1 MDGTIA
7 FYKFKC
13 NWGVWEQKIKYTLT
27 VTGTS
32 FQYNNGK
39 LDIRFVTHCF
49 HFDYIYF
56 IIRYFWSKNSLK
68 KKVVE
73 IIHNEKKKLI
83 YKLINLFDKQSMFSP
98 KNMRTVI
105 GIWFYIRIPHFGSLS
120 LIQSNSCKL
129 LGYIYYYCYTKKYFK
144 AIPLHSIK
152 FSIID

>member
-1 MDGTIA
+1 MDRTIA

-49 HFDYIYF
+49 NFDYIYF
-56 IIRYFWSKNSLK
+56 IIRYFWSKNSLQK
-68 KKVVE
+68 KKKKSEVVQ
-73 IIHNEKKKLI
+73 IIHNENKI
-83 YKLINLFDKQSMFSP
+83 NINLFDKQSMFTP

-105 GIWFYIRIPHFGSLS
+105 GIWFYIRIPHLGSLS

-129 LGYIYYYCYTKKYFK
+129 LGYINY
-144 AIPLHSIK
+144 
-152 FSIID
+152 